1 MVVEK
6 KVDEVVDFKLE
17 GLSTTR
23 PGRVC
28 CFPFGVMKDTTIVVL
43 LHIMMERVY
52 LINNNRA
59 FVLMV

>member
-6 KVDEVVDFKLE
+6 KVDEVVVDFKLE

-43 LHIMMERVY
+43 LHIMIERVY
-52 LINNNRA
+52 NSNRA